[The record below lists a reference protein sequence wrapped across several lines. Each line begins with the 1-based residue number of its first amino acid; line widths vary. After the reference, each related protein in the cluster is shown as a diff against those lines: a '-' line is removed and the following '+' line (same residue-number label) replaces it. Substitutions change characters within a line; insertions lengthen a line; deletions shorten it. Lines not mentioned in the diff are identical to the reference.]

1 MGTESTCQGNTF
13 FQCGCARAPLC
24 ISHSGSSDQSDLE
37 VLKTEVISEKSEI
50 DIGTNFEGIYNA
62 NSSLF
67 SYSIV
72 PVTSHGTSSPPA
84 FTHLPPNVMEMRF
97 LRLIMKRGGVG
108 FAYCA
113 LFSCSFQAR
122 TRVESFVT

>member
-13 FQCGCARAPLC
+13 FQCGCARAP
-24 ISHSGSSDQSDLE
+24 IFIAHSGSSDQSDL
-37 VLKTEVISEKSEI
+37 EVISEKSEI
-50 DIGTNFEGIYNA
+50 DIGTKFEGIYNA

-67 SYSIV
+67 STSIV
-72 PVTSHGTSSPPA
+72 PVTSHGTSSPPE
-84 FTHLPPNVMEMRF
+84 FTHLPPNVVEMRF
-97 LRLIMKRGGVG
+97 LRLIMKRGGIG

-122 TRVESFVT
+122 TCVESFVT